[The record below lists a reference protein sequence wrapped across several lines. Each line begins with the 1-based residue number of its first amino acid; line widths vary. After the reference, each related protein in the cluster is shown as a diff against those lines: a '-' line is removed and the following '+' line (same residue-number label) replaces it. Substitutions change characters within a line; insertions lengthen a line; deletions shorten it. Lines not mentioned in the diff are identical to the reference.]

1 MMMMKFSLVTLLAVD
16 CNVLPTTLMIIM
28 SLHKKHVA
36 FVEEETYTLE
46 NLQNLQKVVK
56 VTVASLVAAA
66 RLALQRAVVAHPVL
80 ERVVKAGVCK
90 HDEIY
95 FR

>member
-1 MMMMKFSLVTLLAVD
+1 
-16 CNVLPTTLMIIM
+16 MIIM

-46 NLQNLQKVVK
+46 NLQKVVK